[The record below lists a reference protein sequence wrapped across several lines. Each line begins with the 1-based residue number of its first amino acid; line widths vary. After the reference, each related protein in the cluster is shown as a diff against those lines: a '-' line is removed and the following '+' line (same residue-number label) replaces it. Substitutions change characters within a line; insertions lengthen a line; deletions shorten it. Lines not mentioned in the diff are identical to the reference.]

1 MERVQKTDLQE
12 FYSVID
18 MSNRNLEELDLP
30 LAEWQQYY
38 NWERVH
44 GSIGKA
50 PNDKWLELMYDTPLH
65 EEVSAEFDPI
75 KEAARIR
82 SYTRTTVR

>member
-1 MERVQKTDLQE
+1 
-12 FYSVID
+12 VISSKID
-18 MSNRNLEELDLP
+18 ISNPNLHKLDLP

-44 GSIGKA
+44 VSIGK
-50 PNDKWLELMYDTPLH
+50 PPIDKWFELMHNTPLH
-65 EEVSAEFDPI
+65 KEVSAEFDPT

-82 SYTRTTVR
+82 SYRATKVR

>member
-1 MERVQKTDLQE
+1 MQSTDLGE

-18 MSNRNLEELDLP
+18 MSNRNIEELDLP
-30 LAEWQQYY
+30 LAEWQHYY

-44 GSIGKA
+44 GSIGK
-50 PNDKWLELMYDTPLH
+50 PPIDKWFELMNNTPLH
-65 EEVSAEFDPI
+65 EEVSAEFDPT

-82 SYTRTTVR
+82 SYSGTKVR